1 MASFTETNTQLLKE
15 GREIEYSYLDIPGF
29 ETITDDAKRHEIAVD
44 IQTEIQQF
52 MYKHHY
58 PDTIYDI
65 SVEGCVCLF
74 FICGPTEDEIVKQVD
89 VLVRNIF
96 HEQMEGVVTKL
107 FKYLRSFIFF
117 T

>member
-1 MASFTETNTQLLKE
+1 MLKKSSTQLLKE

-29 ETITDDAKRHEIAVD
+29 ETITDDAKRHEIAID
-44 IQTEIQQF
+44 IQTEIQKF

-58 PDTIYDI
+58 PDTSYDI
-65 SVEGCVCLF
+65 NVEGCVCVF

-96 HEQMEGVVTKL
+96 HKQMENDVVTRF
-107 FKYLRSFIFF
+107 FKYVRSFIFF